1 MKNLIEN
8 PLREI
13 TIKQTCF
20 IEKLDDSTGAVQY
33 VTTEIKLFG
42 ELYLSATYDI
52 EYYNTSPLKKALD
65 LLLGNEQS

>member
-1 MKNLIEN
+1 MKNLIEK
-8 PLREI
+8 PLLYLS
-13 TIKQTCF
+13 IKQTCF

-33 VTTEIKLFG
+33 ITTEIKLFG

-52 EYYNTSPLKKALD
+52 KYYNTSSLKKALD